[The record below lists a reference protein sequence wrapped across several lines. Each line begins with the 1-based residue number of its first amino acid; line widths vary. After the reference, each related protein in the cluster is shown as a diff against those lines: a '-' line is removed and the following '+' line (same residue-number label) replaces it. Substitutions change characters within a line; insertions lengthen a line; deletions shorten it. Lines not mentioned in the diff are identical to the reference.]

1 MFEGT
6 SGIVVVQFVGNTV
19 YNSLLLQQ
27 TSAPAIILECNNV
40 LFTTVRFPSQPVN
53 YYLSSSSVPVLVPP
67 TGVTFTAPSLS
78 IMSYPYD
85 ALSANPGTTSLA
97 MLQVNYNSSVG
108 SAVTV
113 GLTIETKSSQITS
126 AILIDTNEVVGPGE
140 RATFFLRITT
150 IPGLPLNSEPTITFK
165 VSENCTSQLIL
176 AMLPVRVYNLV
187 TVTATPTAR
196 SITILW
202 IMDSAASSGYQLHI
216 YSANGKDMLVNVN
229 RLTTS
234 YTITDL
240 RPVES
245 VYVTVSALGASNVV
259 VARTGPVMY
268 TTLEDGK

>member
-1 MFEGT
+1 
-6 SGIVVVQFVGNTV
+6 
-19 YNSLLLQQ
+19 
-27 TSAPAIILECNNV
+27 
-40 LFTTVRFPSQPVN
+40 
-53 YYLSSSSVPVLVPP
+53 
-67 TGVTFTAPSLS
+67 
-78 IMSYPYD
+78 
-85 ALSANPGTTSLA
+85 
-97 MLQVNYNSSVG
+97 
-108 SAVTV
+108 
-113 GLTIETKSSQITS
+113 
-126 AILIDTNEVVGPGE
+126 
-140 RATFFLRITT
+140 
-150 IPGLPLNSEPTITFK
+150 
-165 VSENCTSQLIL
+165 
-176 AMLPVRVYNLV
+176 MLPVRVYNLV